1 MSEMRCGGV
10 GAGVEGAGGGGERRS
25 QVPFVLPNSMSQLQQ
40 LQQEDPLEKAAC
52 RDASELASQLNIER
66 RPILSFRPPL

>member
-1 MSEMRCGGV
+1 M
-10 GAGVEGAGGGGERRS
+10 
-25 QVPFVLPNSMSQLQQ
+25 PFVLPNSMSQLQQ

-52 RDASELASQLNIER
+52 RDESELASELNIER